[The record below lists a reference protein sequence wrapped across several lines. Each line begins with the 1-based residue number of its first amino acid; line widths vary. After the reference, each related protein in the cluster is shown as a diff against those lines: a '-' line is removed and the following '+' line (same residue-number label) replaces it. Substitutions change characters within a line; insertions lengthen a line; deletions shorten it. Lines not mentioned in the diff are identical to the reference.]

1 MIAKPSAPPGSGP
14 LSADEL
20 EDWARAEEALSSTSQ
35 QPTGQWTFL
44 QTKVAAYRNV
54 CGPRLLA
61 QFRALE
67 CQLDLNTASISAE
80 IAELRRQRDELASYV
95 IHLRRWLA
103 EAAAIEP
110 PGLGASAE
118 EIRQFERQLCTLAP
132 ELNPD

>member
-1 MIAKPSAPPGSGP
+1 MIAKPSAPGSGP

-20 EDWARAEEALSSTSQ
+20 EDWTRAEEAVTSTSQ
-35 QPTGQWTFL
+35 KPTGQWSLL
-44 QTKVAAYRNV
+44 QTKVEAYRNV

-67 CQLDLNTASISAE
+67 RQLDLNSASTSAE

-103 EAAAIEP
+103 EAAANEP

-118 EIRQFERQLCTLAP
+118 EIKRFEKQLCTLVPGCDA
-132 ELNPD
+132 D